1 MVKWIEANKNHV
13 YFKLSF
19 LNTKIIFKNKIYFV
33 YRGKYLAIRQRC
45 SFGFFPGKGNGSPV
59 CSFVSLFEYM
69 PFSELVSFFLSE
81 DKER

>member
-19 LNTKIIFKNKIYFV
+19 LNRKIIFKNKKYFV
-33 YRGKYLAIRQRC
+33 YRGKYLAIRHRC
-45 SFGFFPGKGNGSPV
+45 SFCFFPCKVNGSPV